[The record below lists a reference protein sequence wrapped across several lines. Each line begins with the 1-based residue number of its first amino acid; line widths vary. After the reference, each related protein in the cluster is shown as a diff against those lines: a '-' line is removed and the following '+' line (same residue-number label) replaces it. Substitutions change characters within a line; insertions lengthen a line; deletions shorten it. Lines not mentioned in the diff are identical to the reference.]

1 MESRFRFRSLAALSA
16 ALTFVLVLLGVYTA
30 AAGAG
35 LTCEARWPLCDGAV
49 FGLFPANWGSFIEWF
64 HRLVAMITGFVILGT
79 TVAAFRRG
87 RSRRVQ
93 AALAVATL
101 FLPAQIV
108 LGALTVTEYEW
119 LILTAHFVTAMTIFT
134 GVVLATLWS
143 VDRRVGPPQIRT
155 ATTLAV
161 LLMPVVLALTP
172 RVFVL
177 YAAPVQVAYYAVGLA
192 AYGTLL
198 AATLWAGQVD
208 GLGRIRPATLGGA
221 SLLFGLLVVG
231 RQVYGE
237 TGQLLTIGAT
247 LLAFA
252 LAGAAAWV
260 ARRRSTPDRPRGVP
274 GGD

>member
-1 MESRFRFRSLAALSA
+1 MESRFRFRTLAALSA
-16 ALTFVLVLLGVYTA
+16 ALTFVLILLGVYTA

-79 TVAAFRRG
+79 TVTAFRRG
-87 RSRRVQ
+87 RSRRVRS
-93 AALAVATL
+93 ALAVATL

-108 LGALTVTEYEW
+108 LGALTVTQYEW
-119 LILTAHFVTAMTIFT
+119 VILTAHFVTALTIFT
-134 GVVLATLWS
+134 GVSLATLWS
-143 VDRRVGPPQIRT
+143 VDGVVGPDRVRQ
-155 ATTLAV
+155 ATTAAV
-161 LLMPVVLALTP
+161 LALPVVLALTP
-172 RVFVL
+172 RLFVV
-177 YAAPVQVAYYAVGLA
+177 YTAPVQVGYYAAGLA
-192 AYGTLL
+192 AYAALL
-198 AATLWAGQVD
+198 AATLWAGRVD
-208 GLGRIRPATLGGA
+208 GLGRIRPATVGGA

-237 TGQLLTIGAT
+237 TGQLLTVAAT

-260 ARRRSTPDRPRGVP
+260 VRRQSPPDRPRGVP
-274 GGD
+274 GDD

>member
-1 MESRFRFRSLAALSA
+1 MESRFRFRTLAALSA
-16 ALTFVLVLLGVYTA
+16 ALTFVLILLGVYTA

-64 HRLVAMITGFVILGT
+64 HRLVAMVTGFVILGT

-87 RSRRVQ
+87 RSRRVKG
-93 AALAVATL
+93 ALAAATVI
-101 FLPAQIV
+101 LPAQIV

-119 LILTAHFVTAMTIFT
+119 LILTAHFVTATTIFT
-134 GVVLATLWS
+134 GVVLAALWS
-143 VDRRVGPPQIRT
+143 VDSAVDADRVRQ
-155 ATTLAV
+155 ATTVAV
-161 LLMPVVLALTP
+161 LVLPVVLAFTP
-172 RVFVL
+172 RLFVIYSAGVQVGY
-177 YAAPVQVAYYAVGLA
+177 YAAALTAYA
-192 AYGTLL
+192 ALV
-198 AATLWAGQVD
+198 AATVWARRVP

-237 TGQLLTIGAT
+237 TGQLLTVAAT

-260 ARRRSTPDRPRGVP
+260 TRRRSARDRPRGVP